1 MGEAWCH
8 WPNPFLGLIQLGHP
22 VLHQP
27 LYGTWEGGGENETII
42 AAATAIAAAEE
53 EEEEEEA
60 SRRGERAAPPP
71 PPRLSRRRRFLDHW
85 QKGEIEGHGGLASF
99 PG

>member
-1 MGEAWCH
+1 MASIILVSDAWCH
-8 WPNPFLGLIQLGHP
+8 WLNSFLGLVQLGHP

-42 AAATAIAAAEE
+42 AAATAIAVAEEEE

-60 SRRGERAAPPP
+60 SRRGERP
-71 PPRLSRRRRFLDHW
+71 LLL
-85 QKGEIEGHGGLASF
+85 LASVGDAAF
-99 PG
+99 